1 MGARRA
7 CGSGFVERGDVSSL
21 TCDLCSGT
29 LEMGVGGLATCN
41 DCGMKYTRDR
51 MQEKLQEMKGAGAGS
66 SPVASGPSIE
76 NLRELAAHALES
88 NNLDEAEAYAS
99 RIIEADPS
107 DYQAWSIK
115 GQAAGWQSS
124 LKNMRILEAA
134 NCFAKAVE
142 LAPETFRD
150 HVEEHVS
157 GQISSIASAIIKTRA
172 SIYIEYPEPEQAEP
186 FERDLRQII
195 EAVKS
200 LLGRSGTRVKG
211 IWEDI
216 ATQINNAVVKAW
228 TDVIQPDFK
237 NDPHP
242 SDYDLQRFLNRLSA
256 AEDLTKLSIG
266 LSDDDDVDD
275 VVRYRNLILYAEN
288 RRDAR
293 SYEWTVNGYVGS
305 RSLTAEAKAVN
316 NRLIGVWRAKIKEL
330 EAGEA
335 KRKQEAEK
343 RESQARYDA
352 YWATRQDERKG
363 YERKESQLSKKLE
376 ELQAKAGHYEGRDEL
391 PVLAQELSTLRS
403 AYEAT
408 SRLKRAERKDL
419 QGQIDAVESRRA
431 QITQAQQAARAAVV
445 DELAQTEA
453 RLKAVQAEL
462 TKPK

>member
-1 MGARRA
+1 
-7 CGSGFVERGDVSSL
+7 
-21 TCDLCSGT
+21 
-29 LEMGVGGLATCN
+29 MGVGGLATCN
-41 DCGMKYTRDR
+41 DCGMKYTRER
-51 MQEKLQEMKGAGAGS
+51 MQEKIQEMKGAGGAS
-66 SPVASGPSIE
+66 SQVASGPSIE
-76 NLRELAAHALES
+76 SLRELAAHALES
-88 NNLDEAEAYAS
+88 NNLDEAEVYAS
-99 RIIEADPS
+99 RIIEADPR
-107 DYQAWSIK
+107 DYQAWITK

-124 LKNMRILEAA
+124 LRNIRILEAA

-142 LAPETFRD
+142 LAPGEQRD
-150 HVEEHVS
+150 GVEDYVS
-157 GQISSIASAIIKTRA
+157 GQISRIATAIINMRA

-186 FERDLRQII
+186 FEHDLRQII

-211 IWEDI
+211 IWESI

-242 SDYDLQRFLNRLSA
+242 SDYDFQRFLNRLSA

-305 RSLTAEAKAVN
+305 RALTAEAKAVN
-316 NRLIGVWRAKIKEL
+316 NRLISEWRDKIKGL

-335 KRKQEAEK
+335 KRKQEVEQRVA
-343 RESQARYDA
+343 QARYDA
-352 YWATRQDERKG
+352 YWAVRRDAREDL
-363 YERKESQLSKKLE
+363 ERKESQLTKKLA
-376 ELQAKAGHYEGRDEL
+376 ELQAKADDFQGRDEL
-391 PVLAQELSTLRS
+391 PALTQQLSTLRS

-419 QGQIDAVESRRA
+419 QGQIDEVEGRRA
-431 QITQAQQAARAAVV
+431 QITQAQQAARAAVA

-453 RLKAVQAEL
+453 RLKAVQDEL
-462 TKPK
+462 TKPR